1 MDIQTLDRVSIPVP
15 FAKITPGAVVNPE
28 FTRAK
33 IWVQAAGKNRN
44 MSYMSEEN
52 IKKMLPSLP
61 YVPVVGHL
69 MPKFNDDG
77 EQIGYYFGGHD
88 YTVDD
93 NLKVKPLTVPFGT
106 VIDDTFA
113 FEDIDEYGK
122 TVRYLTCEAFLWT
135 GRWPELKEAVYSD
148 DVWFNQSLEATR
160 IQWRPLEED
169 SNYAEFLSWNYSAL
183 CILGKSDDP
192 DYHTEPCFINARIE
206 PVKFDLATN
215 EFDQMMSEMR
225 EQLALCFD
233 MNTHQKGGN
242 GLTQQE
248 RDEIFEKFALT
259 AEEIDFEITE
269 DMSADELTEKLEAY
283 AAAHGAEDQ
292 PEDKPEDVP
301 AESGEAEEGENF
313 EQQVEAKTFSM
324 TYGEKY
330 DALSKLCHSLG
341 YVKRDDDEVVEE
353 MYCYLCDFDDEF
365 VYYSVSL
372 WTREDYASKRMRQGY
387 SVAEDGS
394 AQFNG
399 EPEEIFQK
407 WLTAAEIQKIEDD
420 KKQMEA
426 LTKFKMD
433 TEKAQYDKEVADL
446 FEEFADV
453 SMMEGF
459 AEIKEEAENAE
470 EYDTSNFELRLFAL
484 RGKKVKVEKQPQS
497 AGVTVG
503 IDMDE
508 KPEDDGYGG
517 LVTRAKKRRK

>member
-1 MDIQTLDRVSIPVP
+1 MDIHTLEKASIPVP

-44 MSYMSEEN
+44 MSYMSEDN

-69 MPKFNDDG
+69 MPKYNEDG
-77 EQIGYYFGGHD
+77 EQDGYYFGGHD

-93 NLKVKPLTVPFGT
+93 KLKVKPLTVPFGT

-113 FEDIDEYGK
+113 FEDVEEFGK
-122 TVRYLTCEAFLWT
+122 SVRYLTCEAFLWT

-148 DVWFNQSLEATR
+148 DVWFNQSMEATR
-160 IQWRPLEED
+160 IQWRVLEED
-169 SNYAEFLSWNYSAL
+169 SNYTEFLSWNYSAL

-192 DYHTEPCFINARIE
+192 EYHTEPCFINSRIE
-206 PVKFDLATN
+206 PVKFDLATS

-233 MNTHQKGGN
+233 VNTHQKGGN

-259 AEEIDFEITE
+259 AEDVDFEINDEMT
-269 DMSADELTEKLEAY
+269 ADELTEKLEAY
-283 AAAHGAEDQ
+283 AAAHAEDQ
-292 PEDKPEDVP
+292 PEDQQEETPED
-301 AESGEAEEGENF
+301 SGEAGHGEDF
-313 EQQVEAKTFSM
+313 EQQVEAVTFSM

-330 DALSKLCHSLG
+330 DALAALCRSQG
-341 YVKRDDDEVVEE
+341 YIKRDGDSVVEE
-353 MYCYLCDFDDEF
+353 MYCYLCDFDDEY

-372 WTREDYASKRMRQGY
+372 WTKDDYNNKRVRQGY
-387 SVAEDGS
+387 VIDEDKD

-407 WLTAAEIQKIEDD
+407 WLTAAEIQKLEDD

-426 LTKFKMD
+426 LSKFKAD
-433 TEKAQYDKEVADL
+433 TEKAQYDKEVADM
-446 FEEFADV
+446 FEEFSDV

-459 AEIKEEAENAE
+459 AEIKEEAENSE
-470 EYDTSNFELRLFAL
+470 VYDTSNFELRLFAL
-484 RGKKVKVEKQPQS
+484 RGKKVKVEKQS
-497 AGVTVG
+497 KSDSVAVG

-517 LVTRAKKRRK
+517 LVTRAKQRRK